1 MEDVIE
7 EGVEAEEEMI
17 DEAETE
23 GRRRRGKDFEWEE
36 MVNFKNNHEF
46 EGSEM
51 KAEIVELMTKRKE
64 WKTSW
69 AINQNFTCKF
79 LKKKGFKSCPRQLKV
94 CLISTCFKIV
104 VFSNRSTAM
113 KK

>member
-1 MEDVIE
+1 MFLDRDFVDVSMMEDNHEEGVEAEEDIIE

-23 GRRRRGKDFEWEE
+23 GRRRRGKDIEWEE

-46 EGSEM
+46 EGSEV
-51 KAEIVELMTKRKE
+51 KTKIAEFMTKRKE

-69 AINQNFTCKF
+69 AFNLNFTC
-79 LKKKGFKSCPRQLKV
+79 
-94 CLISTCFKIV
+94 
-104 VFSNRSTAM
+104 
-113 KK
+113 